1 MWVLFTGQMTER
13 WKMALRLKQNR
24 KKDSVI
30 VLGPQLTGPSL
41 PRRGR
46 PHPLRWS
53 LESPRQQGQN
63 GGWGLVQVCRPVCW
77 SPEATT
83 PSGHPQVLWLT
94 IPTKPSHPCQG
105 PDMRVQKSSD
115 DPSPATRVTP
125 NWSRLPT

>member
-13 WKMALRLKQNR
+13 WKMALRLKQNS

-53 LESPRQQGQN
+53 LESPRQQRQN
-63 GGWGLVQVCRPVCW
+63 GGWGLSRCVALSAGVQRPPPRV
-77 SPEATT
+77 AT
-83 PSGHPQVLWLT
+83 PRYSG
-94 IPTKPSHPCQG
+94 
-105 PDMRVQKSSD
+105 
-115 DPSPATRVTP
+115 
-125 NWSRLPT
+125 